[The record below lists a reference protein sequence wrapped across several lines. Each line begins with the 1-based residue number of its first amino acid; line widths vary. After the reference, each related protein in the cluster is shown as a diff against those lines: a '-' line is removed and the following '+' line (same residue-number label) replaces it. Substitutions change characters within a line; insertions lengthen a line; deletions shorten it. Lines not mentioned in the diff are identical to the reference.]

1 MKTSWRSLLS
11 SSSRHLNQDEYIRLS
26 CTFSEDVFI
35 KTNIFVLSIR
45 LQGVFRTFSK
55 DLQGVLQKRLE
66 DTFKTF
72 SRPLQNV
79 FRCLT
84 GLKVGVWLRVWNI
97 ELLSW
102 KICLTSFLKKQKFV
116 VDSKQSECLCGSSR
130 LKGSLKKVL
139 WEIFQNSQE
148 NICTEISFLIKL
160 NSVGLQLHWKRVFST
175 GVFLRILQNL

>member
-1 MKTSWRSLLS
+1 MKTSWRSLSS

-35 KTNIFVLSIR
+35 KTNIFVLAIR

-66 DTFKTF
+66 DIFKTF

-102 KICLTSFLKKQKFV
+102 KIYLTSFLKKQKFV
-116 VDSKQSECLCGSSR
+116 VGQQTEWVFMRKQPSEGLFKKSVMRNLPELTRKHLYWNLFFDKVKLCRSAT
-130 LKGSLKKVL
+130 SLKTSL
-139 WEIFQNSQE
+139 
-148 NICTEISFLIKL
+148 
-160 NSVGLQLHWKRVFST
+160 
-175 GVFLRILQNL
+175 